1 MDITRNITRKRE
13 VSRCTLILLFYVKTS
28 NIELTF
34 CALLQNHALREFFAL
49 FLLTYHALR
58 DII

>member
-13 VSRCTLILLFYVKTS
+13 VSRCTLILLFYVKVS
-28 NIELTF
+28 NTEITF
-34 CALLQNHALREFFAL
+34 CALLQNHIMHELFCI
-49 FLLTYHALR
+49 FLLTYHPTG